1 MTAQE
6 RKDFRRVQK
15 SRDIWKKRA
24 VGRGDDSR
32 RLRERRKEVDCSREA
47 WRDRALAAEN
57 RTRELEIE
65 THQIQSALTRAPE
78 PTTIDNTHFFKLFA
92 PPSRVSLYPL
102 VPRLE
107 QSSPCIA
114 SGWCWPDLLGASLH
128 DEHWLGLT
136 SRLTLLTTGSAPPR
150 CAVGVRR

>member
-15 SRDIWKKRA
+15 SRAIWKKRA

-57 RTRELEIE
+57 RTRELAMEN
-65 THQIQSALTRAPE
+65 HQLKSALRRVPE
-78 PTTIDNTHFFKLFA
+78 PTIIDNTHFFYA
-92 PPSRVSLYPL
+92 HR
-102 VPRLE
+102 
-107 QSSPCIA
+107 
-114 SGWCWPDLLGASLH
+114 
-128 DEHWLGLT
+128 
-136 SRLTLLTTGSAPPR
+136 
-150 CAVGVRR
+150 